1 MAINLNDKTN
11 KSIAALASKIMQEQ
25 PTKVREFTDTKPIE
39 SDMVQRVMNTGLKG
53 NFIKEEAKQYKQ
65 IDEELDRHVDDYA
78 KHTLNAHTADDL
90 HVGNDHRQMAHQT
103 LKHIEKNYGPVGVR
117 WAQARAGEHIDN
129 HNKAEREAEKASIM
143 KRYKPTPAGA
153 KVYQYPKSEV
163 KEDAEQIDELS
174 GRGGGILD
182 RYRNAVR
189 DRHGKTH
196 HSDNSYTLHANP
208 GPNPREK
215 GYILATKKLVQ
226 GPGYKEYVKGSEEHN
241 TNYARKPVNVIATN
255 SFARND
261 KQSYPRNRNE
271 EVEQIDETDYT
282 HRVWFRPKDG
292 KGSHFGV
299 PAHSDDYS
307 RAHKELHNYVG
318 KKVATQYEPYKVEP
332 YKTNEDVEQV
342 DEGRF
347 GKAIDPS
354 KLSPEARARIAAR
367 DAAKKP
373 VEAKPGTK
381 LGDIAA
387 SFKKPEPKKEE
398 PKEEPKPAAKTGN
411 KFTQL
416 RQQNME
422 RMKQHQA
429 AVAAGKVG
437 GGSGQRSGGN
447 TGENPDARD
456 KESDLVKS
464 SHEIAGE
471 KAAAHGGTKGA
482 IVSGSL
488 KPDKTANKKKPGE
501 DEHDDDVH
509 EALKGNQ
516 HKIDANHNGRIDG
529 QDFKLLRAK
538 HKKGK

>member
-39 SDMVQRVMNTGLKG
+39 SDMVQRVMNTGMKG
-53 NFIKEEAKQYKQ
+53 NFIKEDAEQLDEIGDTPKGKEVLRNYISTAAKS
-65 IDEELDRHVDDYA
+65 V
-78 KHTLNAHTADDL
+78 
-90 HVGNDHRQMAHQT
+90 
-103 LKHIEKNYGPVGVR
+103 
-117 WAQARAGEHIDN
+117 
-129 HNKAEREAEKASIM
+129 HNKA
-143 KRYKPTPAGA
+143 
-153 KVYQYPKSEV
+153 
-163 KEDAEQIDELS
+163 
-174 GRGGGILD
+174 
-182 RYRNAVR
+182 YRA
-189 DRHGKTH
+189 
-196 HSDNSYTLHANP
+196 
-208 GPNPREK
+208 
-215 GYILATKKLVQ
+215 
-226 GPGYKEYVKGSEEHN
+226 
-241 TNYARKPVNVIATN
+241 
-255 SFARND
+255 
-261 KQSYPRNRNE
+261 
-271 EVEQIDETDYT
+271 
-282 HRVWFRPKDG
+282 
-292 KGSHFGV
+292 
-299 PAHSDDYS
+299 
-307 RAHKELHNYVG
+307 G
-318 KKVATQYEPYKVEP
+318 KKYGETEKYDVPNIAGSIKRQLSITQAANRLAKEE
-332 YKTNEDVEQV
+332 VEQV

-501 DEHDDDVH
+501 DEHDDVH

-516 HKIDANHNGRIDG
+516 HRIDANHNGRIDG
-529 QDFKLLRAK
+529 HDFKLLRAK